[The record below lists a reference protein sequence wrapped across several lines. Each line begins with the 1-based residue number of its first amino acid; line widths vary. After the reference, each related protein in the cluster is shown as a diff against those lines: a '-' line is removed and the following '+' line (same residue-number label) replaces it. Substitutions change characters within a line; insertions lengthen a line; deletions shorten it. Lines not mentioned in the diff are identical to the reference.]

1 VGSLNGTTAHAIPV
15 VVVEGTRLLRESIPT
30 MLRARGIRPVTTARD
45 ADDALRQIRRTKPR
59 VVLLDSVIGCND
71 GRRLVTTVASL
82 APSPRIVVMDVGPN
96 PGDAIELLR
105 LGAMGFI
112 VKDAAAD
119 DFLTTIRA
127 VACGMFVLPAAV
139 AAAVRA
145 ELMGGRGANSP
156 RRVASRLTP
165 RENEVRSLISTGA
178 TNKDIARELHIAVDT
193 VKSHVHNILEKLGAR
208 TRVQIAI
215 DQRD

>member
-1 VGSLNGTTAHAIPV
+1 MSSLNGTSAHAIPV

-30 MLRARGIRPVTTARD
+30 MLRARGIRPVTAARD

-59 VVLLDSVIGCND
+59 VVLLDSVIGCHD
-71 GRRLVTTVASL
+71 GRRFVTTVASC
-82 APSPRIVVMDVGPN
+82 APSAKIVVMDVGPDH
-96 PGDAIELLR
+96 GDAIELLR

-127 VACGMFVLPAAV
+127 VAGGMFVLPAAV

-145 ELMGGRGANSP
+145 ELAGGRAFGT
-156 RRVASRLTP
+156 RHVASRLTP
-165 RENEVRSLISTGA
+165 RENEVRALISTGA

>member
-1 VGSLNGTTAHAIPV
+1 MGSLNGTTAHAIPV

-30 MLRARGIRPVTTARD
+30 MLRARGIRPVTAARD

-71 GRRLVTTVASL
+71 GRRFLTTVASF
-82 APSPRIVVMDVGPN
+82 APNARIVVMDVGPEH
-96 PGDAIELLR
+96 GDAIELLR

-112 VKDAAAD
+112 VKDAAAE

-127 VACGMFVLPAAV
+127 VAGGMFVLPAAV

-145 ELMGGRGANSP
+145 ELAGAHGASST
-156 RRVASRLTP
+156 RRFASRLTP
-165 RENEVRSLISTGA
+165 RENEVRSLIGTGA
-178 TNKDIARELHIAVDT
+178 TNKDIARDLHIAVDT

>member
-1 VGSLNGTTAHAIPV
+1 MGSLNGTTAHAIPV
-15 VVVEGTRLLRESIPT
+15 VVVEGTRLLRERITT

-59 VVLLDSVIGCND
+59 VVLLDSVIGRED
-71 GRRLVTTVASL
+71 ARRFVAAVASM
-82 APSPRIVVMDVGPN
+82 APNAKIVVMDIGPN
-96 PGDAIELLR
+96 HCDAIELLR

-127 VACGMFVLPAAV
+127 VAGGMFVLPAAV
-139 AAAVRA
+139 AAAVHA
-145 ELMGGRGANSP
+145 ELAGGHTARRLRGT
-156 RRVASRLTP
+156 ASRLTA

-215 DQRD
+215 NQRD